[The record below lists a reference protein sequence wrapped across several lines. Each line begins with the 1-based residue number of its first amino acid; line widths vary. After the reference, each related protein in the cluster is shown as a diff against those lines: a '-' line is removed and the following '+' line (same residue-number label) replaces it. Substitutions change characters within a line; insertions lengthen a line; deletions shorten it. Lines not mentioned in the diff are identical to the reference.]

1 MFNPYVMS
9 DIKLVRATLDEIKR
23 EENPEVFDSLTR
35 ILDMLRHQN
44 TVQRKSRISTNQIL
58 IDL

>member
-1 MFNPYVMS
+1 MS
-9 DIKLVRATLDEIKR
+9 DIKLVQAALDEIKR
-23 EENPEVFDSLTR
+23 EENPEAFDSLTR

-58 IDL
+58 FDL

>member
-9 DIKLVRATLDEIKR
+9 DIKLVRAALDEIKR

-44 TVQRKSRISTNQIL
+44 TVQRKARISTNQI
-58 IDL
+58 IFDL